1 MKKQL
6 LLVLGC
12 AFLGACV
19 AHETDLYA
27 AQAKRDAALMQKRAQ
42 TGCTFIRDHDAYRQ
56 CILNTYYLSQPQ
68 GYETRELTTGQ
79 PVAVISNPSAG
90 CGQMGCGS
98 KVAPLPSSGPQI
110 VPYSTTESQTVE
122 TTCTQNYQAR
132 EASVTTT
139 EVVPAPAPVQIVTQ
153 VAPPAPAPAPVAE
166 PAPAPV
172 PVAEPAPVAR
182 APEPDPT
189 WWETY
194 QAEKQPEPVPAQP
207 VCPCPDPND
216 PCPQCFD
223 K

>member
-12 AFLGACV
+12 SLLSACV
-19 AHETDLYA
+19 VHETDLYA
-27 AQAKRDAALMQKRAQ
+27 AQEKRDAALAQKRSQ
-42 TGCTFIRDHDAYRQ
+42 MGCTFIRDHDAYRQ
-56 CILNTYYLSQPQ
+56 CILNTYYLQQPQ

-79 PVAVISNPSAG
+79 PVAVISTSA
-90 CGQMGCGS
+90 CGPAGCGS
-98 KVAPLPSSGPQI
+98 KVAPLPPSGPQI

-139 EVVPAPAPVQIVTQ
+139 EVIPAPAPVQIITQ
-153 VAPPAPAPAPVAE
+153 TAPAPAPAPVAE
-166 PAPAPV
+166 PAPVAAPAPAPAPV
-172 PVAEPAPVAR
+172 PVAPD
-182 APEPDPT
+182 PDPT

-194 QAEKQPEPVPAQP
+194 QAEKKPEPVPAQP